1 MNEVG
6 RARWKEA
13 TDRQQLCRVVYVPG
27 PVLVSHAF
35 WVRFIRPQFFK
46 DTSQMVFDG
55 KCADSQDSG
64 YFGSG
69 FTLLG
74 PIHDFGFAAR
84 QSVVFPAYMRSI
96 ERVVGGKRIN
106 LPQRAIK
113 IRKENI
119 EGIERGSAE
128 FFP

>member
-1 MNEVG
+1 MQAG
-6 RARWKEA
+6 RERLIGNSCAASYMYRA
-13 TDRQQLCRVVYVPG
+13 A
-27 PVLVSHAF
+27 LVSDAF
-35 WVRFIRPQFFK
+35 RVRFIRPQFFK

-55 KCADSQDSG
+55 KCANSQDSG

-69 FTLLG
+69 LTFLG
-74 PIHDFGFAAR
+74 PIHDFYFAAR
-84 QSVVFPAYMRSI
+84 QSVVFPAYMRLT
-96 ERVVGGKRIN
+96 ERVVGGERIN

>member
-1 MNEVG
+1 
-6 RARWKEA
+6 
-13 TDRQQLCRVVYVPG
+13 
-27 PVLVSHAF
+27 
-35 WVRFIRPQFFK
+35 
-46 DTSQMVFDG
+46 MVFDG

-84 QSVVFPAYMRSI
+84 QSVVFRLICARSSGSW
-96 ERVVGGKRIN
+96 EGRGYN

-119 EGIERGSAE
+119 EGIERGNAE

>member
-1 MNEVG
+1 MGELFVSD
-6 RARWKEA
+6 KIIDPSVLS
-13 TDRQQLCRVVYVPG
+13 TD
-27 PVLVSHAF
+27 S
-35 WVRFIRPQFFK
+35 
-46 DTSQMVFDG
+46 
-55 KCADSQDSG
+55 
-64 YFGSG
+64 
-69 FTLLG
+69 TLIKAKG

-84 QSVVFPAYMRSI
+84 QSVVFPAYMRST